1 MSTSLEERIVVRR
14 RTLPLESLRHLL
26 NRTLN
31 EQSDCHGVLV
41 RRIVVTEIDNSGC
54 NWQPEW
60 PLFRPATIEPCRSKL
75 RAVIEQ
81 LRLRYNVER

>member
-1 MSTSLEERIVVRR
+1 MSIRLDDKVVVRR

-31 EQSDCHGVLV
+31 EQTDCHGVLI
-41 RRIVVTEIDNSGC
+41 RRIVVTETDSTGC

-60 PLFRPATIEPCRSKL
+60 PLSRPASMDPCRSQL
-75 RAVIEQ
+75 RAVVEQ
-81 LRLRYNVER
+81 LRMRYNVER